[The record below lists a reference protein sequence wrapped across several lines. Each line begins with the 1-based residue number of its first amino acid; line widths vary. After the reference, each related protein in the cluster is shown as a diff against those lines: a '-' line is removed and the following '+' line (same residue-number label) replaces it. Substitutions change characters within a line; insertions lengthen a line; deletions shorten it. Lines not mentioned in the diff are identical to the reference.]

1 MSNLVDHAKQELD
14 ILASK
19 GEPDEELN
27 QIIVECVEKFAEYG
41 HSGGSAG
48 WAIPVLNDLLH
59 FKNLSPLT
67 DNQDEWMEVLDGGLL
82 YRGYTVWQ
90 SRRNPEAFS
99 HDGGLT
105 YYLLSN
111 GSSDQNPWPRY
122 KTERYN
128 IKEKSND

>member
-19 GEPDEELN
+19 GGHDEELN
-27 QIIVECVEKFAEYG
+27 QIIVECIEKFAEYG
-41 HSGGSAG
+41 HSGGSAA
-48 WAIPVLNDLLH
+48 WAIPVLNDLLQ

-67 DNQDEWMEVLDGGLL
+67 DNPDEWMAVGTGDLL
-82 YRGYTVWQ
+82 YRGRTLHQ

-99 HDGGLT
+99 HDGGMT

-122 KTERYN
+122 KTERY